1 MVRGVFRSLHIAAT
15 GMAAQETQL
24 EGVSNNIANSN
35 TTGYKRQRVEFQ
47 DLLYQTVR
55 AAGTRTTEQT
65 RSPTG
70 IQLGSGVRVAGTS
83 RAFSQGAIMVTNNP
97 LDVAIE
103 GSGFFVVQQPDGT
116 PAYTRAGAL
125 QKDSQGQLV
134 TAEGHLIEPPI
145 IIPPDAHTVSIGA
158 DGTVSA
164 MLSHQATPV
173 EVGQLTIASFINPSG
188 LHALGRNLFTET
200 SASGEPQVGTPG
212 SDGRGALLQGALE
225 RANVDVVEEMI
236 GMITAQRAYEVN
248 SKVVTTADDMLR
260 AATQMR

>member
-1 MVRGVFRSLHIAAT
+1 VFRSLHIAAT

-24 EGVSNNIANSN
+24 EGVSNNIANAN
-35 TTGYKRQRVEFQ
+35 TNGYKRQRVEFQ

-55 AAGTRTTEQT
+55 SAGTRTTETT

-83 RAFSQGAIMVTNNP
+83 RTFSQGAIMVTNNP

-134 TAEGHLIEPPI
+134 TAEGQLIDPPI
-145 IIPPDAHTVSIGA
+145 VIPSDSISMTIGA
-158 DGTVSA
+158 EGTVSVIVSGQPA
-164 MLSHQATPV
+164 PV
-173 EVGQLTIASFINPSG
+173 EVGQLTIATFVNPAG
-188 LHALGRNLFTET
+188 LHAQGRNLFTES
-200 SASGEPQVGTPG
+200 SASGEPQIGVPG

-236 GMITAQRAYEVN
+236 GMISAQRAYEVN
-248 SKVVTTADDMLR
+248 TKVVTTADEMLR
-260 AATQMR
+260 AATQMK

>member
-1 MVRGVFRSLHIAAT
+1 VFRSLHIAAT

-24 EGVSNNIANSN
+24 EGVANNIANAN
-35 TTGYKRQRVEFQ
+35 TTGFKRQRIEFQ

-55 AAGTRTTEQT
+55 GAGTRTTEST

-70 IQLGSGVRVAGTS
+70 IQLGSGVRVVGTS
-83 RAFSQGAIMVTNNP
+83 RTFSQGNIMVTNNP

-116 PAYTRAGAL
+116 NAYTRAGAF
-125 QKDSQGQLV
+125 QKDAQGQLV
-134 TAEGHLIEPPI
+134 TPEGYLLDPPI
-145 IIPPDAHTVSIGA
+145 IVPQDATSLTIGS

-164 MLSHQATPV
+164 LIDAQTAPA
-173 EVGQLTIASFINPSG
+173 EIGQLTIASFVNPAG
-188 LHALGRNLFTET
+188 LTALGKNLFQET
-200 SASGEPQVGTPG
+200 SASGEPQVGEAG

-236 GMITAQRAYEVN
+236 GMISAQRAYEVN
-248 SKVVTTADDMLR
+248 TKVVTTADEMLR
-260 AATQMR
+260 SATQMK

>member
-1 MVRGVFRSLHIAAT
+1 VFRSLHIAAT

-24 EGVSNNIANSN
+24 EGVSNNIANVN

-55 AAGTRTTEQT
+55 GAGTRTTETT

-83 RAFSQGAIMVTNNP
+83 RTFSQGNILVTNNP

-103 GSGFFVVQQPDGT
+103 GSGFFVVQQSDGT

-134 TAEGHLIEPPI
+134 TAEGHQIDPPI
-145 IIPPDAHTVSIGA
+145 VIPLDATSITIGA

-164 MLSHQATPV
+164 VMNGQAAPV
-173 EVGQLTIASFINPSG
+173 EVGQLTIANFINPAG
-188 LHALGRNLFTET
+188 LAAQGRNLFVATT
-200 SASGEPQVGTPG
+200 ASGEPQTGAPG
-212 SDGRGALLQGALE
+212 GDGRGALLQGALE

-236 GMITAQRAYEVN
+236 GMISAQRAYEVN
-248 SKVVTTADDMLR
+248 TKVVTTADEMLR
-260 AATQMR
+260 AATQMK

>member
-1 MVRGVFRSLHIAAT
+1 MFRSLHIAAT

-24 EGVSNNIANSN
+24 EGVANNIANAN
-35 TTGYKRQRVEFQ
+35 TTGFKRQRIEFQ

-55 AAGTRTTEQT
+55 GAGTRTTEST

-70 IQLGSGVRVAGTS
+70 IQLGSGVRVVGTS
-83 RAFSQGAIMVTNNP
+83 RSFAQGNIMVTNNP

-116 PAYTRAGAL
+116 TAYTRAGAL
-125 QKDSQGQLV
+125 QKDSEGQLV
-134 TAEGHLIEPPI
+134 TPEGYQIDPPI
-145 IIPPDAHTVSIGA
+145 IIPQDAVSVTIGS

-164 MLSHQATPV
+164 LIDAETAPT
-173 EVGQLTIASFINPSG
+173 EIGQLTIASFVNPAG
-188 LHALGRNLFTET
+188 LNALGKNLFMET
-200 SASGEPQVGTPG
+200 SASGEAQVGEPG

-236 GMITAQRAYEVN
+236 GMISAQRAYEVN
-248 SKVVTTADDMLR
+248 TKVVTTADEMLR
-260 AATQMR
+260 SATQMK